1 MAAMQAK
8 LYDGSTA
15 DRHIVSVS
23 AFAQALML
31 AGPGDTTETIDP
43 ADLQVVDSDKSQI
56 TLGHKQR
63 PGWRL
68 VLAQPV
74 EPDVAALIPG
84 KDEYG
89 RWIDRVGLWKAAG
102 AMAVVAGVVLAI
114 GYTAPTWLAPMI
126 PESWERNLGTALVG
140 DFGENACHSANADA
154 ALKKMAIRVDPTS
167 VASAHIPMTVID
179 VGIFNAAAIPGNQ
192 IIIFKGALDDTDN
205 PDAMAGILA
214 HEIGHVRK
222 RHVTQALIRELGI
235 GALIRLFA
243 GDIGANAQ
251 QLVSLSYTR
260 ANEEEADQEAIKA
273 LNKANIDPRPTGA
286 LFRKLADESGPLD
299 SVKWLNSHPRSGDRA
314 KLFDASWV
322 KGRTYQPSLA
332 KPDYEALQKACA
344 GKPSEHE
351 AEE

>member
-1 MAAMQAK
+1 MADAK
-8 LYDGSTA
+8 LYNGETA
-15 DRHIVSVS
+15 DRHLVSVK
-23 AFAQALML
+23 ALGNGLML
-31 AGPGDTTETIDP
+31 SHPDGASETLDP
-43 ADLQVVDSDKSQI
+43 ADLTIVDSDNRQI

-63 PGWRL
+63 SGWRL
-68 VLAQPV
+68 VLAEPV
-74 EPDVAALIPG
+74 TPEIASLLPG
-84 KDEYG
+84 KTEYG
-89 RWIDRVGLWKAAG
+89 GWVDKVGLWKASG
-102 AMAVVAGVVLAI
+102 AMAVVAAVVLAV
-114 GYTAPTWLAPMI
+114 GYTAPTWLAPLV

-140 DFGENACHSANADA
+140 DFGENACHTNNADV
-154 ALKKMAIRVDPTS
+154 ALRKMVQRVDPSALST
-167 VASAHIPMTVID
+167 AHIPMTVID

-192 IIIFKGALDDTDN
+192 IVIFKGALDDTEN

-273 LNKANIDPRPTGA
+273 LDQAGIDPRPTGA

-299 SVKWLNSHPRSGDRA
+299 SVKWLNSHPRSAERA

-322 KGRTYQPSLA
+322 KGRNYQPSLSKA
-332 KPDYEALQKACA
+332 DYAALQKACA
-344 GKPSEHE
+344 SKPASDETKE
-351 AEE
+351 